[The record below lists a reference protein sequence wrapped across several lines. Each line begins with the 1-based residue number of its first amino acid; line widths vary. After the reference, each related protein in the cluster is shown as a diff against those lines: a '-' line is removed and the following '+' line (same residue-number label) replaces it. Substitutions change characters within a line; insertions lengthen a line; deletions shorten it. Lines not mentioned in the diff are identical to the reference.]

1 MSALENLPHDIHQRA
16 SAVFHLTV
24 SYAFTMLK
32 WTACENLP
40 ADLDSCET
48 ASAATAAAAAGARYV
63 TMLFNDE
70 THTYEQVDTCCI
82 SLLSHTEYHTR
93 LCASYRLLQIST
105 STMSFGSFKHIS
117 TYRPVISNVPIV
129 VRFIEHLTL
138 NMIVEL

>member
-1 MSALENLPHDIHQRA
+1 M
-16 SAVFHLTV
+16 FHLTV

-40 ADLDSCET
+40 SDLDSCEA

-82 SLLSHTEYHTR
+82 SLLSVLIQNAMQGFVHHTDYFRFR
-93 LCASYRLLQIST
+93 LPPCLLVLSNISPPT
-105 STMSFGSFKHIS
+105 D
-117 TYRPVISNVPIV
+117 
-129 VRFIEHLTL
+129 LL
-138 NMIVEL
+138 